1 MVYISNYVQSNHNT
15 HHSNLSTSLHGI
27 SLGKSIFLS
36 SRLPRPVMMTPCLL
50 QNLNLTHLL
59 HTILAPKIFSLPI
72 VFAIIITMTGRRI
85 FKPPLKLVENFAFL
99 MVPSQYHHLPDDWAT
114 LQAMLILWVM
124 NTITPEVKASI
135 PKFKDPR
142 RLWETLKVRSVVA
155 NGPQIHPLH
164 ASIAK
169 CEQSK
174 TMYVTTYYSHL
185 HVLWEE
191 LHCHKPLL
199 ICSCC
204 ATCDF
209 GANDA
214 KRREKRKVHQF
225 LMGLYTPFYGQT
237 RAAILALEN
246 LPSLERVYQM
256 VIQDERVRL
265 ATQPHDSRVIPGS
278 WFFCSSVDVGCIL
291 TAPPWCAPTA
301 RSPATT

>member
-1 MVYISNYVQSNHNT
+1 
-15 HHSNLSTSLHGI
+15 
-27 SLGKSIFLS
+27 
-36 SRLPRPVMMTPCLL
+36 MMTPCLL

-174 TMYVTTYYSHL
+174 TMSVTTYYSHL

-225 LMGLYTPFYGQT
+225 LMGLYTPFYAQT

-265 ATQPHDSRVIPGS
+265 ATQPHDSR
-278 WFFCSSVDVGCIL
+278 SSQALGFSVRAWTSG
-291 TAPPWCAPTA
+291 A
-301 RSPATT
+301 S